1 MEKIKHIPG
10 KSLCLLRLLNETQ
23 KCILQR
29 LRICTLSPGNLF
41 FFFFFP
47 QLFLEF
53 QKIFLQSAVNML
65 FSWLLPL
72 AIICQVGAWAEHPC
86 NCLLS
91 YAQSLVTGIV
101 SSVQDSAA

>member
-41 FFFFFP
+41 FFFFSSALSRIPKDIPPICSKHAFLLVATSCDYLP
-47 QLFLEF
+47 GGSMGRASLQL
-53 QKIFLQSAVNML
+53 SAQL
-65 FSWLLPL
+65 CTEPGDRH
-72 AIICQVGAWAEHPC
+72 CQ
-86 NCLLS
+86 
-91 YAQSLVTGIV
+91 
-101 SSVQDSAA
+101 